1 MPFPILP
8 VLGGM
13 LAGTLLGGGRGR
25 GGGPKTVSSLSPEQQ
40 TIAGQM
46 QPRLSQ
52 RLGYSSGASANGGGG
67 QPFGAQLEAPA
78 IAALQRALAVDP
90 RFAATYGMMGLR
102 AIQTSTAA
110 VPHAQQIWQEPYRMG
125 LEFLRT
131 PMTNTYMEQPAPNPF
146 MQLLGMALP
155 SLLGKFL

>member
-8 VLGGM
+8 VLGG
-13 LAGTLLGGGRGR
+13 LLGGTLLSGRSG
-25 GGGPKTVSSLSPEQQ
+25 GGGPQTVSSLSPEQQ
-40 TIAGQM
+40 TISGQL
-46 QPRLSQ
+46 QGRLSQ
-52 RLGYSSGASANGGGG
+52 RLGFPGGEGDQGG
-67 QPFGAQLEAPA
+67 QPFGAQLEDPA

-102 AIQTSTAA
+102 AIQTATGA
-110 VPHAQQIWQEPYRMG
+110 VPAAQSLWQEPYQMSQQ
-125 LEFLRT
+125 FLQT
-131 PMTNTYMEQPAPNPF
+131 PMTDTYMEQPAPNPF